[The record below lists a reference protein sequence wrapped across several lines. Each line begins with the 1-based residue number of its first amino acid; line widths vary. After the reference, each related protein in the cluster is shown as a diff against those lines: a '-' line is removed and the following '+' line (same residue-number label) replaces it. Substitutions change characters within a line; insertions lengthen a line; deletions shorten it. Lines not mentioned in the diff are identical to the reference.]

1 MPKKLHHSSGYLYR
15 TTKIAMYIT
24 ISEDNRLVLEELKEE
39 VIQIKQEA
47 TELSISLLIQWK
59 TLLFQFVL
67 SYKEYSLTNIREYGL
82 GEILMSRA
90 MRFFKLDNG
99 GEEPKKPK
107 EKSKLRFRIKAKNE
121 NVQTV
126 VRSQKRASSR
136 TSVKSFVKSKSKV
149 RTQSKKGYKFIL
161 KRTLKIILFP
171 FYLIIL
177 ILGMLL
183 ESENNEKSSKNVK
196 NTYKPY

>member
-1 MPKKLHHSSGYLYR
+1 
-15 TTKIAMYIT
+15 MYIT

-47 TELSISLLIQWK
+47 TELSISLLIQLK

-107 EKSKLRFRIKAKNE
+107 EKSKSKLRFRIKAKNE